1 GMSGIAKILIKQG
14 NRVSGS
20 DINAGETTSELS
32 SLGANVF
39 IGHNAS
45 NLGDVDLV
53 TYSSA
58 IDPKNPELVA
68 AIKKIS
74 PW

>member
-1 GMSGIAKILIKQG
+1 MTRSIHFIGIGGIGMSGIAKILIKQG

-39 IGHNAS
+39 IGHNTS
-45 NLGDVDLV
+45 
-53 TYSSA
+53 
-58 IDPKNPELVA
+58 
-68 AIKKIS
+68 
-74 PW
+74 